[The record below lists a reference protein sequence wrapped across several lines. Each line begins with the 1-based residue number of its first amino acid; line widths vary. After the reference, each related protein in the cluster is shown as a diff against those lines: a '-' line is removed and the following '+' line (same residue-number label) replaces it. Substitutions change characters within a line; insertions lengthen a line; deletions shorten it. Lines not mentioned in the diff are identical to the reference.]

1 MPATERSVR
10 IDLDL
15 SAGPVDLAGLEA
27 AAVDFARRA
36 PGELVAAAVQALTG
50 ELFDVIIGPRGFPLD
65 DDVQPE
71 APWCCTRCSNRRGF
85 RRRGQRP
92 GGRTV
97 LTRAG
102 KVCLAAWQVE
112 CRSCGRRFVPVLE
125 LLGVERHARRSVGVA
140 EMAAALA
147 TEVAYAKAARLL
159 GELAGIDLSARS
171 VRRDTLSLAPARI
184 GPEVLEV
191 PVLLLDGTGVR
202 AGDSKTRKNGVELH
216 LAVGL
221 VARRREAGRVVVEA
235 RLLGATLGESWS
247 AMARLLEQVRPGLVI
262 VDGEEAITDLAVE
275 TFGAKTPIQRCLFHL
290 ERQTRWMARYLD
302 RLPADVADQ
311 LQARLHELLTDAYS
325 TGDLK
330 TAVAAYNTLIDTT
343 ESLGA
348 AHAATHLRNAAAH
361 AFTFA
366 THPQA
371 GRLLFGD
378 KGRPEL
384 ATGVLERVMREMNR
398 RTDVGVRWSIPGV
411 RSMLMVKLARKYH
424 HGRWSTKAATDD
436 NPNVRFSLAA

>member
-1 MPATERSVR
+1 VPTTHRSVR

-15 SAGPVDLAGLEA
+15 SRGPVDLACLEQ

-36 PGELVAAAVQALTG
+36 PGELVAAAVQSLTG
-50 ELFDVIIGPRGFPLD
+50 ELFDVIIGPKGFPLD
-65 DDVQPE
+65 DDAQPE
-71 APWCCTRCSNRRGF
+71 APWACTRCGNRRGF
-85 RRRGQRP
+85 RRRGRRP

-102 KVCLAAWQVE
+102 RVLLAAWQVE
-112 CRSCGRRFVPVLE
+112 CRACGRRFVPVVE
-125 LLGVERHARRSVGVA
+125 LLGLGRYQRRSTGVA

-159 GELAGIDLSARS
+159 AELAGIDLSARS

-184 GPEVLEV
+184 GPESLEV

-202 AGDSKTRKNGVELH
+202 AGDAKTRKNGVELH

-221 VARRREAGRVVVEA
+221 VARRREGGRTVVEV
-235 RLLGATLGESWS
+235 RLLGATLGEGWS
-247 AMARLLEQVRPGLVI
+247 AMAKLLAGVRPGLVI

-275 TFGAKTPIQRCLFHL
+275 VFGAKTPIQRCLFHL
-290 ERQTRWMARYLD
+290 EAQTRWMARYLD
-302 RLPADVADQ
+302 RLPAEVADE
-311 LQARLHELLTDAYS
+311 LQARLHTLLTDAYA
-325 TGDLK
+325 TGDLNI
-330 TAVAAYNTLIDTT
+330 AVAAYNTLIDTA

-348 AHAATHLRNAAAH
+348 DHAVTHLRNAAPH

-366 THPQA
+366 TNPTA
-371 GRLLFGD
+371 GRLVFGD

-398 RTDVGVRWSIPGV
+398 RTDIGVRWSIPGV
-411 RSMLMVKLARKYH
+411 RGMLMVKLARKYR
-424 HGRWSTKAATDD
+424 HGRWSPKPAATD
-436 NPNVRFSLAA
+436 NPNVRFALVA

>member
-1 MPATERSVR
+1 VPATHRSVR
-10 IDLDL
+10 IDVDL
-15 SAGPVDLAGLEA
+15 SAGPVDLACLEDA
-27 AAVDFARRA
+27 ALDFARRA
-36 PGELVAAAVQALTG
+36 PGELVAAAVQSLTG
-50 ELFDVIIGPRGFPLD
+50 ELFDVVIGPRGFPLD
-65 DDVQPE
+65 DDAQPE
-71 APWCCTRCSNRRGF
+71 APWCCTRCGNRRGF

-97 LTRAG
+97 LTKAG
-102 KVCLAAWQVE
+102 KVRLAAWQVE
-112 CRSCGRRFVPVLE
+112 CRPCGRRFVPVLE
-125 LLGVERHARRSVGVA
+125 LLGVAAHARRSVGVA

-159 GELAGIDLSARS
+159 AELAGIDLSARS
-171 VRRDTLSLAPARI
+171 VRRDTLSLAPARV
-184 GPEVLEV
+184 GPETLEV

-202 AGDSKTRKNGVELH
+202 AGENKNGTELH

-235 RLLGATLGESWS
+235 RLLGATLAEGWA
-247 AMARLLEQVRPGLVI
+247 AMAKLLACVRPGLVI

-275 TFGAKTPIQRCLFHL
+275 VFGTRTPIQRCLFHL

-302 RLPADVADQ
+302 RLDAAAADE
-311 LQARLHELLTDAYS
+311 LQACLHELLADAYA
-325 TGDLK
+325 TGDLDA
-330 TAVAAYNTLIDTT
+330 AVAAYNTLIDTA
-343 ESLGA
+343 EAAGA
-348 AHAATHLRNAAAH
+348 DHAATHLRNAAAH

-366 THPQA
+366 THPGA

-398 RTDVGVRWSIPGV
+398 RTDVGVRWSVPGV
-411 RSMLMVKLARKYH
+411 RGMLMVKLERKYR
-424 HGRWSTKAATDD
+424 HGRWAVPAGAVDD
-436 NPNVRFSLAA
+436 GGSVRFALVA